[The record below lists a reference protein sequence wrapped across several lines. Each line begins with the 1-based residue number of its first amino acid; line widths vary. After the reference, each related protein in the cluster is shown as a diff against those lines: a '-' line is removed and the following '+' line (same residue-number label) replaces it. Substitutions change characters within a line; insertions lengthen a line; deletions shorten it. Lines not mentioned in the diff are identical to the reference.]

1 MANGIEDLMNIRTT
15 GGTQNV
21 PPRPRMNPM
30 QGGLASMG
38 GTNPTMPP
46 VVEEQRA
53 MPPMGGQEM
62 PSERPQEPVSTEQ
75 DGAALAQAVV
85 GRAQGDIGAAVAILD
100 TAKAMLMQSGQEEP
114 MMMADG
120 GELNPGLQALQKT
133 NPEVVDKIL
142 KREMGGPLY
151 AEEGMPLTDAETMK
165 QMIMNSL
172 RENPVLNSEGA
183 YNITSPMG
191 TNVRTAVSQLSNDV
205 LGRDVSDNRTT
216 SGRGL
221 SDKDLQNYLNMN
233 SETGRTLSEKD
244 LRNYMNEIADT
255 VAISSNP
262 KVTNTQEAAN
272 AAIAYQMSLR

>member
-21 PPRPRMNPM
+21 PPRPPMNPM

-38 GTNPTMPP
+38 AGQPTMPP

-62 PSERPQEPVSTEQ
+62 PSERPQEPISTEQ

-114 MMMADG
+114 MMMAG
-120 GELNPGLQALQKT
+120 
-133 NPEVVDKIL
+133 
-142 KREMGGPLY
+142 GGPLY
-151 AEEGMPLTDAETMK
+151 AEDGMPLTDAETMK

-191 TNVRTAVSQLSNDV
+191 QNVRTAVSQLSNDV

-221 SDKDLQNYLNMN
+221 SDKDLQNYMNMN
-233 SETGRTLSEKD
+233 RQTGRTLSEKD
-244 LRNYMNEIADT
+244 LQNYMNMNSDK
-255 VAISSNP
+255 S
-262 KVTNTQEAAN
+262 TQEAAN

>member
-1 MANGIEDLMNIRTT
+1 MANNGIEDLMNIRTT

-21 PPRPRMNPM
+21 PPRPPM

-38 GTNPTMPP
+38 SGQPTMPP
-46 VVEEQRA
+46 VVDDQMS

-62 PSERPQEPVSTEQ
+62 PSEQPQEMSIEQ
-75 DGAALAQAVV
+75 DAAMLAEATI
-85 GRAQGDIGAAVAILD
+85 GRTGGDPQAAVAILD
-100 TAKAMLMQSGQEEP
+100 TAKAMLMQGGQEEP
-114 MMMADG
+114 MMMAG
-120 GELNPGLQALQKT
+120 GGALNPGLQALQKT

-151 AEEGMPLTDAETMK
+151 AEDGMPLTDTETMK
-165 QMIMNSL
+165 QMIMNSI
-172 RENPVLNSEGA
+172 RENPMLNSEGA

-221 SDKDLQNYLNMN
+221 SDKDLQNYMNMN
-233 SETGRTLSEKD
+233 SDKS
-244 LRNYMNEIADT
+244 
-255 VAISSNP
+255 
-262 KVTNTQEAAN
+262 TQEAAN

>member
-21 PPRPRMNPM
+21 PPRPPMNPM

-38 GTNPTMPP
+38 AGQPTMPP

-85 GRAQGDIGAAVAILD
+85 GRANGDIGTAIDILD
-100 TAKAMLMQSGQEEP
+100 NAKAMLMQSGQEEP
-114 MMMADG
+114 MMMAG
-120 GELNPGLQALQKT
+120 GGALNPGLQALQKT

-151 AEEGMPLTDAETMK
+151 AQDGMPLMNTLSMVNDTVDSLDTETLK
-165 QMIMNSL
+165 QMIADSL
-172 RENPVLNSEGA
+172 NFNG
-183 YNITSPMG
+183 
-191 TNVRTAVSQLSNDV
+191 RTI
-205 LGRDVSDNRTT
+205 SDMDR
-216 SGRGL
+216 SGRTI
-221 SDKDLQNYLNMN
+221 SDMDLQNYMNMN

-244 LRNYMNEIADT
+244 LQNYMNMNSDK
-255 VAISSNP
+255 S
-262 KVTNTQEAAN
+262 TQEAAN

>member
-1 MANGIEDLMNIRTT
+1 MANGIEDLMNIRTM

-21 PPRPRMNPM
+21 PPRPPMNPM

-38 GTNPTMPP
+38 GTKPTMPP

-62 PSERPQEPVSTEQ
+62 PSERPQEPVSAEQ

-85 GRAQGDIGAAVAILD
+85 GRANGDIGTAIDILD
-100 TAKAMLMQSGQEEP
+100 NAKAMLMQSGQEEP

-120 GELNPGLQALQKT
+120 GELNPGLQALQRT

-151 AEEGMPLTDAETMK
+151 AEDGMPLTDAETMK

-221 SDKDLQNYLNMN
+221 SDKDLQNYMNMN
-233 SETGRTLSEKD
+233 SDKS
-244 LRNYMNEIADT
+244 
-255 VAISSNP
+255 
-262 KVTNTQEAAN
+262 TQEAAN

>member
-46 VVEEQRA
+46 VVDDQRA

-221 SDKDLQNYLNMN
+221 SDKDLQNYMNMN

>member
-62 PSERPQEPVSTEQ
+62 PSEQPQEPISTEQ

-85 GRAQGDIGAAVAILD
+85 GRANGDIGTAIDILD
-100 TAKAMLMQSGQEEP
+100 NAKAMLMQSGQEEP
-114 MMMADG
+114 MMMAEG

-221 SDKDLQNYLNMN
+221 SDKDLQNYMNMN

>member
-21 PPRPRMNPM
+21 PPRPPMNPM

-38 GTNPTMPP
+38 AGQPTMPP

-62 PSERPQEPVSTEQ
+62 PSERPQEPISTEQ

-114 MMMADG
+114 MMMAG
-120 GELNPGLQALQKT
+120 
-133 NPEVVDKIL
+133 
-142 KREMGGPLY
+142 GGPLY
-151 AEEGMPLTDAETMK
+151 AEDGMPLTDAETMK

-191 TNVRTAVSQLSNDV
+191 QNVRTAVSQLSNDV

-221 SDKDLQNYLNMN
+221 SDKDLQNYMNMN
-233 SETGRTLSEKD
+233 SDKS
-244 LRNYMNEIADT
+244 
-255 VAISSNP
+255 
-262 KVTNTQEAAN
+262 TQEAAN

>member
-21 PPRPRMNPM
+21 PPRPPMNPM
-30 QGGLASMG
+30 QGGLASMRAG
-38 GTNPTMPP
+38 QPTMPP

-62 PSERPQEPVSTEQ
+62 PSERPQEPISTEQ

-85 GRAQGDIGAAVAILD
+85 GRAQGDIGTAVAILD

-114 MMMADG
+114 MMMAG
-120 GELNPGLQALQKT
+120 
-133 NPEVVDKIL
+133 
-142 KREMGGPLY
+142 GGPLY
-151 AEEGMPLTDAETMK
+151 AEDGMPLTDAETMK

-191 TNVRTAVSQLSNDV
+191 QNVRTAVSQLSNDV

-221 SDKDLQNYLNMN
+221 SDKDLQNYMNMN

-244 LRNYMNEIADT
+244 LQNYMNMNSDK
-255 VAISSNP
+255 S
-262 KVTNTQEAAN
+262 TQEAAN

>member
-21 PPRPRMNPM
+21 PPRPPMNPM

-38 GTNPTMPP
+38 GTNPTIPP
-46 VVEEQRA
+46 VVDDQRA

-85 GRAQGDIGAAVAILD
+85 GRANGDIGTAIDILD
-100 TAKAMLMQSGQEEP
+100 NAKAMLMQSGQEEP
-114 MMMADG
+114 MMMMDGGPLYKEDGGPMYANMGRPLYREDG

-205 LGRDVSDNRTT
+205 LGRDVSDNRT
-216 SGRGL
+216 
-221 SDKDLQNYLNMN
+221 
-233 SETGRTLSEKD
+233 
-244 LRNYMNEIADT
+244 
-255 VAISSNP
+255 
-262 KVTNTQEAAN
+262 QEAAN

>member
-1 MANGIEDLMNIRTT
+1 MANGIEDLMNIRTM

-21 PPRPRMNPM
+21 PPRPPMNPM

-62 PSERPQEPVSTEQ
+62 PSEQPQEPVSAEQ

-85 GRAQGDIGAAVAILD
+85 GRANGDIGTAIDILD
-100 TAKAMLMQSGQEEP
+100 NAKAMLMQSGQEEP
-114 MMMADG
+114 MMMAGG
-120 GELNPGLQALQKT
+120 GELNPGLQALQRT

-151 AEEGMPLTDAETMK
+151 AQDGMPLTDAETMK
-165 QMIMNSL
+165 QMIMNNL
-172 RENPVLNSEGA
+172 ATMAATANSQ
-183 YNITSPMG
+183 T
-191 TNVRTAVSQLSNDV
+191 
-205 LGRDVSDNRTT
+205 GRAI
-216 SGRGL
+216 
-221 SDKDLQNYLNMN
+221 SDKDINFQKEMMSDMSPQNLQ
-233 SETGRTLSEKD
+233 E
-244 LRNYMNEIADT
+244 
-255 VAISSNP
+255 
-262 KVTNTQEAAN
+262 TQEAAN

>member
-21 PPRPRMNPM
+21 PPRPPMNPM

-38 GTNPTMPP
+38 AGQPTMPP

-62 PSERPQEPVSTEQ
+62 PSERPQEPISIEQ
-75 DGAALAQAVV
+75 DSAALAEAVV

-100 TAKAMLMQSGQEEP
+100 TAKAMLMQGSQEEP
-114 MMMADG
+114 MMMAG
-120 GELNPGLQALQKT
+120 GGALNPGLQALQKT

-151 AEEGMPLTDAETMK
+151 AEDGMPLTDAETMK

-191 TNVRTAVSQLSNDV
+191 QNVRTAVSQLSNDV

-221 SDKDLQNYLNMN
+221 SDKDLQNYMNMN
-233 SETGRTLSEKD
+233 SDKS
-244 LRNYMNEIADT
+244 
-255 VAISSNP
+255 
-262 KVTNTQEAAN
+262 TQEAAN

>member
-21 PPRPRMNPM
+21 PPRPPMNPM
-30 QGGLASMG
+30 QGGLASMRAG
-38 GTNPTMPP
+38 QPTMPP

-62 PSERPQEPVSTEQ
+62 PSERPQEPISTEQ

-114 MMMADG
+114 MMMAG
-120 GELNPGLQALQKT
+120 
-133 NPEVVDKIL
+133 
-142 KREMGGPLY
+142 GGPLY
-151 AEEGMPLTDAETMK
+151 AEDGMPLTDAETMK

-191 TNVRTAVSQLSNDV
+191 QNVRTAVSQLSNDV

-221 SDKDLQNYLNMN
+221 SDKDLQNYMNMN

-244 LRNYMNEIADT
+244 LQNYMNMNSDK
-255 VAISSNP
+255 S
-262 KVTNTQEAAN
+262 TQEAAN

>member
-1 MANGIEDLMNIRTT
+1 MANGIEDLMNIRTM

-21 PPRPRMNPM
+21 PPRPPM

-38 GTNPTMPP
+38 AGQPTMPP

-62 PSERPQEPVSTEQ
+62 PSERPQEPVSAEQ

-85 GRAQGDIGAAVAILD
+85 GRANGDIGTAIDILD
-100 TAKAMLMQSGQEEP
+100 NAKAMLMQSGQEEP

-120 GELNPGLQALQKT
+120 GGLNPGLQALQRT

-151 AEEGMPLTDAETMK
+151 AQDGMPLMNTVSMINDTIDSLDTDTLK
-165 QMIMNSL
+165 QMIADNL

-191 TNVRTAVSQLSNDV
+191 QNVRTAVSQLSNDV
-205 LGRDVSDNRTT
+205 LGRDVSDNRT
-216 SGRGL
+216 
-221 SDKDLQNYLNMN
+221 
-233 SETGRTLSEKD
+233 
-244 LRNYMNEIADT
+244 
-255 VAISSNP
+255 
-262 KVTNTQEAAN
+262 QEAAN

>member
-21 PPRPRMNPM
+21 PPRPPM

-38 GTNPTMPP
+38 SGQPTMPP
-46 VVEEQRA
+46 VVDDQMS

-62 PSERPQEPVSTEQ
+62 PSEQPQEMSIEQ
-75 DGAALAQAVV
+75 DAAMLAEATI
-85 GRAQGDIGAAVAILD
+85 GRTGGDPQAAVAILD
-100 TAKAMLMQSGQEEP
+100 TAKAMLMQGGQEEP
-114 MMMADG
+114 MMMAG
-120 GELNPGLQALQKT
+120 GGALNPGLQALQKT

-221 SDKDLQNYLNMN
+221 SDKDLQNYMNMN
-233 SETGRTLSEKD
+233 SDKS
-244 LRNYMNEIADT
+244 
-255 VAISSNP
+255 
-262 KVTNTQEAAN
+262 TQEAAN

>member
-62 PSERPQEPVSTEQ
+62 PSEQLQEPVSTEQ

-85 GRAQGDIGAAVAILD
+85 GRANGDIGTAIDILD
-100 TAKAMLMQSGQEEP
+100 NAKAMLMQSGQEEP
-114 MMMADG
+114 MMMAEG
-120 GELNPGLQALQKT
+120 GELNPGLQALQRT

-221 SDKDLQNYLNMN
+221 SDKDLQNYMNMN

>member
-21 PPRPRMNPM
+21 PPRPPMNPM

-46 VVEEQRA
+46 VVDDQRA

-85 GRAQGDIGAAVAILD
+85 GRANGDIGTAIDILD
-100 TAKAMLMQSGQEEP
+100 NAKAMLMQSGQEEP
-114 MMMADG
+114 MMMAG
-120 GELNPGLQALQKT
+120 GGALKPVPEGNKGLGKL
-133 NPEVVDKIL
+133 PEDVRNKMGYMN
-142 KREMGGPLY
+142 MGGPLY
-151 AEEGMPLTDAETMK
+151 AEDGMPLTDAETMK

-221 SDKDLQNYLNMN
+221 SDKDLQNYMNMN

-244 LRNYMNEIADT
+244 LQNYMNMNSD
-255 VAISSNP
+255 NR
-262 KVTNTQEAAN
+262 TQEAAN